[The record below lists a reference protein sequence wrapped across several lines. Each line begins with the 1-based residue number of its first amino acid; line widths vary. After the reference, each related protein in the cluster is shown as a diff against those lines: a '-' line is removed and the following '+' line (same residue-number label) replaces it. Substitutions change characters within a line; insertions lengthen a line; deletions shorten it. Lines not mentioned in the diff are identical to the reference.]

1 MVFSSTIFI
10 FFFLPIFLV
19 IYYLSPDR
27 FKNLVILLGGYF
39 FYAWGAPRFAFL
51 LLGSIMVD
59 YLLSLVI
66 FNCKFGRWAQQL
78 SAKRGVPVFYQ
89 QLPKILLVVSVVMN
103 IGLLAYFKY
112 SNFFVD
118 QFNVLLHMGGATGF
132 NWVPVILPIGISFT
146 VFQELSYIIEIYR
159 GNLKPAR
166 SLIDFAAYLMLFP
179 HVIAGPIVRYSDI
192 ATELQS
198 RHHSWENLGYGFYR
212 FSLGLAKKV
221 LLANYLGALADKI
234 FNLAA
239 TSSLPSYYYW
249 WGIAAY
255 ALQIY
260 FDFSGYSD
268 MAIGLARLLGF
279 HFKENFNYPYIA
291 QSVTDFWRRWHI
303 SLTTWMREYVYIPLG
318 GNRISPGRTYFN
330 LWLVFLLS
338 GLWHGAGWNFIIWGA
353 LHGLFLTLDRLFWLK
368 LSNRW
373 AKWVK
378 IIFTFF
384 LINLS
389 WVFFRLDNLVQAGN
403 YLKNLF
409 NPSGWSVKFT
419 NLSGQAVYT
428 NRQLAVFVLALVISF
443 FPATNLFAYCS
454 KFWLKRSGRL
464 RLTVKYAGSLAL
476 LLLSLMSM
484 LNSQFN
490 PFIYFRF

>member
-1 MVFSSTIFI
+1 
-10 FFFLPIFLV
+10 
-19 IYYLSPDR
+19 
-27 FKNLVILLGGYF
+27 
-39 FYAWGAPRFAFL
+39 
-51 LLGSIMVD
+51 
-59 YLLSLVI
+59 
-66 FNCKFGRWAQQL
+66 
-78 SAKRGVPVFYQ
+78 
-89 QLPKILLVVSVVMN
+89 
-103 IGLLAYFKY
+103 
-112 SNFFVD
+112 
-118 QFNVLLHMGGATGF
+118 
-132 NWVPVILPIGISFT
+132 
-146 VFQELSYIIEIYR
+146 
-159 GNLKPAR
+159 
-166 SLIDFAAYLMLFP
+166 
-179 HVIAGPIVRYSDI
+179 
-192 ATELQS
+192 
-198 RHHSWENLGYGFYR
+198 
-212 FSLGLAKKV
+212 
-221 LLANYLGALADKI
+221 
-234 FNLAA
+234 
-239 TSSLPSYYYW
+239 
-249 WGIAAY
+249 
-255 ALQIY
+255 
-260 FDFSGYSD
+260 